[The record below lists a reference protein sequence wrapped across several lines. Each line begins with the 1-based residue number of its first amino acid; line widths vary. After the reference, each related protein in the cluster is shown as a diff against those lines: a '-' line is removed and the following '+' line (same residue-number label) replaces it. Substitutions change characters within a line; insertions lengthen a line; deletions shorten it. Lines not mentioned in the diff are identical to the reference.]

1 VYVWRAPAG
10 DHRYPKDVRHANGGP
25 PHALYPS
32 MGTFA
37 GPMLVLRGAH
47 LKDRLT
53 AIALA
58 ISDIRE
64 PIGRPLRRIRLRA
77 PSPSRAEVGASRS
90 RIGLRMSACS
100 IATAVAIG
108 LTALSLVLAA
118 SASATGSHGSDGAG
132 NHSATRAGQGRADGT
147 DGSSRPSTA
156 DRPNSI
162 EDPSPDPDPSADPD
176 LSADPEASEASAP
189 GHDKCKRPKGNRP
202 LLPWCTDPAGGWMG
216 STTHRVETNIAN
228 PMGICDSS
236 SLHSSSGCR
245 PARPAG

>member
-1 VYVWRAPAG
+1 MCVWRAHGG
-10 DHRYPKDVRHANGGP
+10 DHRYPKDVRHANGGLAAC
-25 PHALYPS
+25 ALPIYGS
-32 MGTFA
+32 VR
-37 GPMLVLRGAH
+37 GPDARPARGH

-64 PIGRPLRRIRLRA
+64 PIGPPLQRIRLRA
-77 PSPSRAEVGASRS
+77 PSPSGAEVGASRS
-90 RIGLRMSACS
+90 RIGLRESACS

-118 SASATGSHGSDGAG
+118 SASATGSRDRNGAG
-132 NHSATRAGQGRADGT
+132 NHSATQAGQGRTDGT
-147 DGSSRPSTA
+147 DGASRPSTP
-156 DRPNSI
+156 DRPNSV
-162 EDPSPDPDPSADPD
+162 EDPSPDPD
-176 LSADPEASEASAP
+176 LSADPEASDALAP

-216 STTHRVETNIAN
+216 STTQRVETNIPN

-236 SLHSSSGCR
+236 SLHPSSGCR